1 MAVGIGG
8 AAPRALA
15 NIFAGLALVALGAAH
30 VWPAALAA
38 VVLAG
43 LTIPQAHGGTPAE
56 EAALEAALA
65 ELDAAVAAG
74 ARDPANICAAHE
86 IPDKPARQAAY
97 GNPRSSNP
105 ARSFTL
111 SKSPHGMRH
120 VPYVTPRI
128 LRSSGMRACRSLRAE
143 PAAGEQAR
151 GLGGGTRS
159 RRLLR

>member
-56 EAALEAALA
+56 EAALEAAMA

-86 IPDKPARQAAY
+86 IPDKTGSPSGVWEPAFQQPCAELYAKQVVAWNAA
-97 GNPRSSNP
+97 R
-105 ARSFTL
+105 AVRDA
-111 SKSPHGMRH
+111 KDIA
-120 VPYVTPRI
+120 I
-128 LRSSGMRACRSLRAE
+128 LRD
-143 PAAGEQAR
+143 AGLPVPPR
-151 GLGGGTRS
+151 
-159 RRLLR
+159 